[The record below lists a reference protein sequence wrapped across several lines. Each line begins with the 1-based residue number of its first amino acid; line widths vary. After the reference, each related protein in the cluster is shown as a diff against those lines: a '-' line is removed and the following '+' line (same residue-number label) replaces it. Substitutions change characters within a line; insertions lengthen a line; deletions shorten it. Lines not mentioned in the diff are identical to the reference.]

1 MSTEKRP
8 KRRSAVFSSPLKDR
22 AGRFSWIKTICLTL
36 CVAPALCIAAWWV
49 AGRLGGRP
57 IHQAMLDTGFWAV
70 RFLVLCLAVT
80 PARSWFDWSR
90 LIQLR
95 RMLGLTAAFYT
106 FAHVT
111 LYAAEQG
118 FDMGFVLGQ
127 MLTVFYL
134 ILGTIATLGLFALA
148 LTSTDAAI
156 ARLGK
161 KWISLHRLIYPIAIL
176 SFWHF
181 FLTQKIDIGTAL
193 VPAGLTLW
201 LLLWRASAARSR
213 QSLAG
218 LAGLAMGV
226 VVITALGEAGWY
238 ALYSGLNPRLVLD
251 ANFSFSRWSAAQEL
265 TADFAL
271 ILLLIAMRRLLPFA
285 IVQSR

>member
-1 MSTEKRP
+1 MSTEQRP
-8 KRRSAVFSSPLKDR
+8 KRRHAVFSSPLKDR
-22 AGRFSWIKTICLTL
+22 TGCFSWVKTICLTL
-36 CVAPALCIAAWWV
+36 CVAPALYIAAWWV

-57 IHQAMLDTGFWAV
+57 IHQAMLDTGFWAI

-80 PARSWFDWSR
+80 PVRSWFDWSR

-111 LYAAEQG
+111 LYAAQQG

-127 MLTVFYL
+127 MVTVFYL
-134 ILGTIATLGLFALA
+134 ILGTVATLGLFALA

-161 KWISLHRLIYPIAIL
+161 KWIGLHRLIYPIAVL

-213 QSLAG
+213 RSLAR
-218 LAGLAMGV
+218 LASLAMGV
-226 VVITALGEAGWY
+226 AVITALGEAGWY

-251 ANFSFSRWSAAQEL
+251 ANFSFSRWSAAQQL

-271 ILLLIAMRRLLPFA
+271 ILLLIAMRRLLSFT